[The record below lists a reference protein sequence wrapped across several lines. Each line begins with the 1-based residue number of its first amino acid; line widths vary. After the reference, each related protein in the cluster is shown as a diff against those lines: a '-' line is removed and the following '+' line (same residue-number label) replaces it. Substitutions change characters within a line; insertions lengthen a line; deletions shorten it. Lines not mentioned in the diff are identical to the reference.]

1 MTFPFLM
8 MVVSH
13 LNMLEWTDTMYVYWY
28 VQVVG
33 FIKEWFTEPI
43 YVPICCHAKDHR
55 HHKLLF
61 DGTCNIV

>member
-1 MTFPFLM
+1 MWLPDCAFMAGYTKKFTLTMTFPFLM

-33 FIKEWFTEPI
+33 FIKE
-43 YVPICCHAKDHR
+43 
-55 HHKLLF
+55 
-61 DGTCNIV
+61 